1 MIMTEARES
10 DRFELCWGNKSLPL
24 SKNEL
29 MDNNGNN
36 KESRSKSQRFELGD
50 LD

>member
-1 MIMTEARES
+1 MTKARES
-10 DRFELCWGNKSLPL
+10 GRFELCWGNKSLPL
-24 SKNEL
+24 SKKEV

-36 KESRSKSQRFELGD
+36 KESRSKSHRFELGH